1 MIYFVA
7 YDIADRKRR
16 TKVRETLANFGVR
29 VQYSFFECDMDKKR
43 MEELK
48 AQLLSIMEEAE
59 DSLRVY
65 PLCEDCLKKV
75 SLIGTGDV
83 FVPKTFEIL

>member
-7 YDIADRKRR
+7 YDIADRKRL
-16 TKVRETLANFGVR
+16 TKVRKIISNFGVR